1 MNVIKNYKL
10 FYAFSIFV
18 ILIGLAMYAFNGL
31 NYGIDFI
38 GGTMLQLEVG
48 KFVSVEQAREIMDDY
63 DHNASIIHSGS
74 DKSELIIRSSIDLSN
89 KDTTEIVSRFVDAH
103 GMDGSNFQTQKFGP
117 FMGKEIRD
125 RAIISVIIAS
135 GLMLA
140 YISFRFQFKYGVAAV
155 IALIHDVLVTLAV
168 YSVLRLPV
176 NSSFIAAM
184 LTIVGYSIN
193 DTIVIFDRIREESK
207 IYPKLSFGDIINNS
221 IKLSMRR
228 TLFTTTTT
236 LLAVVTLYVVGVE
249 DVKLLALPL
258 VIGMVSGTY
267 SSLFIAAPILYSLKR
282 LKTSN

>member
-10 FYAFSIFV
+10 FYAISLSV
-18 ILIGLAMYAFNGL
+18 ILAGLIMFAINGL
-31 NYGIDFI
+31 NYGIDFT
-38 GGTMLQLEVG
+38 GGTMLQLDVG
-48 KFVSVEQAREIMDDY
+48 KFVSVEQAREIMDEY
-63 DHNASIIHSGS
+63 DQNASIIHSGS
-74 DKSELIIRSSIDLSN
+74 ERSELLIRSSKDLDN
-89 KDTTEIVSRFVDAH
+89 KDTTDIVNSFVEAY
-103 GMDGSNFQTQKFGP
+103 GMDRSNFQTQKFGP

-125 RAIISVIIAS
+125 RAIVSVIIAS

-140 YISFRFQFKYGVAAV
+140 YISFRFQFKFGVAAV

-193 DTIVIFDRIREESK
+193 DTIVIFDRIREETK
-207 IYPKLSFGDIINNS
+207 IYPKLGFGEVINNS

-228 TLFTTTTT
+228 TLFTTLTT
-236 LLAVVTLYVVGVE
+236 LIAVITLYLVGVE
-249 DVKLLALPL
+249 DVKVLALPL
-258 VIGMVSGTY
+258 IIGMVSGTY
-267 SSLFIAAPILYSLKR
+267 SSLFIATPILYSLKR

>member
-1 MNVIKNYKL
+1 MNVIKSYKL
-10 FYAFSIFV
+10 FYAISLSV
-18 ILIGLAMYAFNGL
+18 IVVGLLMFAISGL
-31 NYGIDFI
+31 NYGIDFT
-38 GGTMLQLEVG
+38 GGTMLQLDVG
-48 KFVSVEQAREIMDDY
+48 EFISVEQAREIMDDY
-63 DHNASIIHSGS
+63 DQNASIIHSGS
-74 DKSELIIRSSIDLSN
+74 GKTELIIKSSKDLSN
-89 KDTTEIVSRFVDAH
+89 KDTTEIVNQFVEVF

-125 RAIISVIIAS
+125 RAIVSVIIAS
-135 GLMLA
+135 SLMLA
-140 YISFRFQFKYGVAAV
+140 YISFRFQFKFGVAAV

-207 IYPKLSFGDIINNS
+207 IYPKLGLGEVINNS

-228 TLFTTTTT
+228 TLFTTLTT
-236 LLAVVTLYVVGVE
+236 LMAVITLYLVGVE
-249 DVKLLALPL
+249 DVKVLALPL
-258 VIGMVSGTY
+258 IIGMVSGTY
-267 SSLFIAAPILYSLKR
+267 SSLFIATPILYSLKR